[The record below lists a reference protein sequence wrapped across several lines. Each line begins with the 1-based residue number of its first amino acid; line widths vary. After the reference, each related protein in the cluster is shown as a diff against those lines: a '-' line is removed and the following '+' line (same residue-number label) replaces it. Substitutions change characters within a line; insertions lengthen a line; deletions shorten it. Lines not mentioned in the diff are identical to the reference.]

1 MPQNAT
7 EYFMTSTHS
16 QKVLK
21 MLNDRLL
28 AAYEKYY
35 GDLQVGEMS
44 PEEFITTYGRI
55 EDRVNGNL
63 KVGVMVPEES
73 TSTIS
78 TNSTK
83 AARNSKSSNDSQ
95 NVA

>member
-1 MPQNAT
+1 
-7 EYFMTSTHS
+7 MTSTHS

-28 AAYEKYY
+28 EAYERYY
-35 GDLQVGEMS
+35 GDLKIGDMS
-44 PEEFITTYGRI
+44 CEEFIKTYGRI
-55 EDRVNGNL
+55 EDRLNGNL

-73 TSTIS
+73 TSIFS
-78 TNSTK
+78 TNS
-83 AARNSKSSNDSQ
+83 ANADRSFESSNDSQ

>member
-1 MPQNAT
+1 MPQNAP
-7 EYFMTSTHS
+7 ECFMTSIHS

-28 AAYEKYY
+28 AAYERYY
-35 GDLQVGEMS
+35 GDLKVGDMS
-44 PEEFITTYGRI
+44 PEEFIKTYGRI

-63 KVGVMVPEES
+63 KVGVMLPEES
-73 TSTIS
+73 TSTFS
-78 TNSTK
+78 TNSTN
-83 AARNSKSSNDSQ
+83 AARSSKSSKDSQ